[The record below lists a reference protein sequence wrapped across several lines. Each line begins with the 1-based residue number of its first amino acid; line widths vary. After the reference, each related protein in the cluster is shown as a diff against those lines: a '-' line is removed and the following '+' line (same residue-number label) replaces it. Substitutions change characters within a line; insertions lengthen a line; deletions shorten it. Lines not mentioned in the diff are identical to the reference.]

1 MMVGSRRVI
10 LLILWNSGVNCTC
23 NCQVWLP
30 YHVRDKETEETDSWR
45 DQRKR
50 FVWLWNWLEIV
61 MKHYLSDYL
70 RKCLQRVSLFI
81 LSQASRYTAFLM
93 LTATR
98 MRNTSYRCK
107 LWTCPGFHSASKPL
121 VQVAQLRESIP
132 FAVCGANAMVEV
144 AGKKVRGRQYP
155 IYFIPK
161 SIRKTDA
168 NPTGN
173 ILGA

>member
-1 MMVGSRRVI
+1 
-10 LLILWNSGVNCTC
+10 
-23 NCQVWLP
+23 
-30 YHVRDKETEETDSWR
+30 
-45 DQRKR
+45 
-50 FVWLWNWLEIV
+50 
-61 MKHYLSDYL
+61 
-70 RKCLQRVSLFI
+70 
-81 LSQASRYTAFLM
+81 M

-107 LWTCPGFHSASKPL
+107 LWTCPGFYSASKPL

-155 IYFIPK
+155 IYLIPK
-161 SIRKTDA
+161 LSRKIDV
-168 NPTGN
+168 NLTGN